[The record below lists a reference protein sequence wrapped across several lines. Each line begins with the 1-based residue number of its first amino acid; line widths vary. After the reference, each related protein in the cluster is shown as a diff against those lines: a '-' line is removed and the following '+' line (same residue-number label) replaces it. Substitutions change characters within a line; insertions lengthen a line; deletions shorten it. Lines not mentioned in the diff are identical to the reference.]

1 MLKVLIA
8 DDHAIVRKGLREILR
23 DVPGEAQVGEASNG
37 DEALD
42 KVRAD
47 KWDVLVL
54 DITMPG
60 KSGMEVLREVRREQ
74 PHLPVLMLSMHA
86 GPQYVNGCLKAGAA
100 GYLSKETAPEELV
113 AAIQTVLQ
121 GGTYLS
127 QGLQGPA
134 A

>member
-42 KVRAD
+42 KVRAGS
-47 KWDVLVL
+47 WDVLVL

-86 GPQYVNGCLKAGAA
+86 GQQYVTGCLKAGAA

-127 QGLQGPA
+127 QGLANP
-134 A
+134 